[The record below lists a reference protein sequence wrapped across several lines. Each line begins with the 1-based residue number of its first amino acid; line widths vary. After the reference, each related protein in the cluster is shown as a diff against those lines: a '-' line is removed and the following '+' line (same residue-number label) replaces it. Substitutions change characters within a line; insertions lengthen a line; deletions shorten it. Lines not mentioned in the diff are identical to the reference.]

1 MSAPFR
7 AQAYNRVVLLQTAAE
22 WAETTDKVL
31 QDYETGRET
40 DTGYEKTGDGVS
52 TWAELAYDDPTPTP
66 GGVKVYRALLTQSG
80 TDAPVA
86 TVLENTLGG
95 DPVWSRVLAG
105 KFRATLTGAFPV
117 GKTRV
122 YVTGGTQGFNTMMA
136 SAHRYGDN
144 AVQLTT
150 ILPAAMTQAD
160 VWTDMLIEIYVY
172 P

>member
-1 MSAPFR
+1 MGVFGKQIGNP
-7 AQAYNRVVLLQTAAE
+7 TAS
-22 WAETTDKVL
+22 
-31 QDYETGRET
+31 
-40 DTGYEKTGDGVS
+40 GVGLPVG
-52 TWAELAYDDPTPTP
+52 TR
-66 GGVKVYRALLTQSG
+66 VYRALLSQTG
-80 TDAPVA
+80 TDGPVPA
-86 TVLENTLGG
+86 VEVNTLGG

-136 SAHRYGDN
+136 SAHRYGN
-144 AVQLTT
+144 NSVQLTT